1 MFNLFFLFLHPIR
14 SFVTK
19 GILLFIKEPIFFRNR
34 EKKYALLSC
43 NYEVR
48 ISTFMKQ
55 RKPYL
60 HVEKDILNT
69 NKHEDS

>member
-1 MFNLFFLFLHPIR
+1 MNM
-14 SFVTK
+14 
-19 GILLFIKEPIFFRNR
+19 
-34 EKKYALLSC
+34 EKKYSLLSC